1 MINFFKTNNVEL
13 CINIDKDEF
22 LMVVFSP
29 TFSGLNKVVDI
40 KIQVIQ
46 IWDKGFLISSHKLYN
61 KVIYLNL

>member
-1 MINFFKTNNVEL
+1 
-13 CINIDKDEF
+13 
-22 LMVVFSP
+22 MVVFSP